1 MTFLAKLFAFIS
13 VLYLIKTLIY
23 PFFKPVSKKQ
33 KKRMRI
39 YAKERQNVKFKEKIH
54 NLKKDLAFKYVK
66 NLIGSSER
74 QRFQKIID
82 RLDLEIKPEE
92 IRLNQFLYTIAAI
105 ILTIFMLTAN
115 KVLGLITAIFIILG
129 WLYPVEELE
138 KTIEKKDKNI
148 SLEFP
153 SFYSMVYYQYSKSVN
168 IYLAD
173 VIKDYIPNAGP
184 DMAEELGV
192 MLDNMDYGEEFALKQ
207 LKRRVPV
214 HHIIKF
220 CDIMETRLKGY
231 DNISQMAY
239 LKNEL
244 DEFRIRALE
253 DELKKRQNSNSR
265 IQLVLIIILMIYI
278 ALYYLFMV
286 LASLKMFQ

>member
-1 MTFLAKLFAFIS
+1 MTFFAKLFALMS
-13 VLYLIKTLIY
+13 VLYLVKTLIY
-23 PFFKPVSKKQ
+23 PFFKPVSTKH
-33 KKRMRI
+33 KKRMRM
-39 YAKERQNVKFKEKIH
+39 YMKERKSVRFKEKID
-54 NLKKDLAFKYVK
+54 NIKKTLAFKYVK

-74 QRFQKIID
+74 LRLQKIID
-82 RLDLEIKPEE
+82 RLDLGIKPEQ
-92 IRLNQFLYTIAAI
+92 IRLNQILYVLGAI
-105 ILTIFMLTAN
+105 ILTIFMASAN
-115 KVLGLITAIFIILG
+115 KILGFITAIFIILG

-192 MLDNMDYGEEFALKQ
+192 MLDNMDYGEEYALKQ
-207 LKRRVPV
+207 LKRRVPM
-214 HHIIKF
+214 HNIIKF

-244 DEFRIRALE
+244 DEYRIRALE
-253 DELKKRQNSNSR
+253 DELEKRQNTNSR
-265 IQLVLIIILMIYI
+265 IQLILIVVLMVYI

-286 LASLKMFQ
+286 LTSLEMFQ

>member
-1 MTFLAKLFAFIS
+1 VTFLAKLFAFAS

-23 PFFKPVSKKQ
+23 PFFKPVSKRQ
-33 KKRMRI
+33 KNRMRM
-39 YAKERQNVKFKEKIH
+39 YMKERQSVKFKEKVK
-54 NLKKDLAFKYVK
+54 NLKREIALKYIK

-82 RLDLEIKPEE
+82 RLDLGIKPEE
-92 IRLNQFLYTIAAI
+92 IRLEQFIYTFGAI
-105 ILTIFMLTAN
+105 ILTIFMASAN
-115 KVLGLITAIFIILG
+115 KILGFITGIFIILG

-138 KTIEKKDKNI
+138 KIIERKDKNI

-173 VIKDYIPNAGP
+173 VIKDYIPNAGS

-192 MLDNMDYGEEFALKQ
+192 MLDNMVYGEEFALKQ
-207 LKRRVPV
+207 LKRRVPM

-244 DEFRIRALE
+244 DEYRIRALE
-253 DELKKRQNSNSR
+253 DELERRKSINSR
-265 IQLVLIIILMIYI
+265 IQFVLIVILMVYI

-286 LASLKMFQ
+286 LGSLKMFQ